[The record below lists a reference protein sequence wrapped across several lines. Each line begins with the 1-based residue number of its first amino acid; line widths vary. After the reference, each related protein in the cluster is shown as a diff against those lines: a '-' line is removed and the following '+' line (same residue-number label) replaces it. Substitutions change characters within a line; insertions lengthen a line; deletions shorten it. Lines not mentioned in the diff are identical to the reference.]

1 MNPHTPS
8 AGADQVTDSDQARRF
23 SSVVAAIGAFDGVH
37 RGHQRLLMDMVESAG
52 RQHARSVCI
61 TFDPDPQRVVLR
73 TSEALSLCPIADRI
87 HFIEALGVE
96 EVQVWPFTAAVASMS
111 PEEFVSALQQRNP
124 LREVWVGANFG
135 FGRDRIG
142 NADTL
147 LAIGQREGFAVRI
160 APLVWDGDAT
170 ISSTRIRDLLRLGHV
185 REAATLLG
193 RRYQIAGNVTD
204 GAKRGRQLGFPTA
217 NLVPPSEQLLPAE
230 GVYAGLAHLEGDTHR
245 AVANLG
251 ARPTFGESQMLL
263 EVHLL
268 DFKGDLY
275 GQWLRF
281 EFAEHV
287 RSTRRFDSLDD
298 LRTQISRDVEA
309 ARGYL
314 AESRPSR

>member
-1 MNPHTPS
+1 MKSLRQS
-8 AGADQVTDSDQARRF
+8 AGADQVTDSDQARR
-23 SSVVAAIGAFDGVH
+23 SSGIVAAIGAFDGVH
-37 RGHQRLLMDMVESAG
+37 RGHQRLLKDMVASAG

-61 TFDPDPQRVVLR
+61 TFDPDPQRVVRR

-87 HFIEALGVE
+87 QFIEALGVE
-96 EVQVWPFTAAVASMS
+96 EVQVWPFTPEVASMS
-111 PEEFVSALQQRNP
+111 PEEFVSALQQRNAV
-124 LREVWVGANFG
+124 REVWVGANFG
-135 FGRDRIG
+135 FGRDRSG

-147 LAIGQREGFAVRI
+147 LAIGQRKGFAVRI
-160 APLVWDGDAT
+160 APLIWDGDAT
-170 ISSTRIRDLLRLGHV
+170 ISSTRIRGLLRLGQV

-193 RRYQIAGNVTD
+193 RRYQIAGNVMD

-217 NLVPPSEQLLPAE
+217 NVVPPPEQLLPAE
-230 GVYAGLAHLEGDTHR
+230 GVYAGLAHLDGNTHR

-268 DFKGDLY
+268 DFQGDLY

-298 LRTQISRDVEA
+298 LRAQIGRDVEA

-314 AESRPSR
+314 AESRLSR